1 MADLSV
7 GVQIAIL
14 VITALRIVI
23 RYDRS
28 VVRLLLVA
36 VAVFGSGKRSQRA
49 RELLKLR
56 EEPEQLEE

>member
-14 VITALRIVI
+14 VIAALRIAI

-28 VVRLLLVA
+28 VVHLLLVA
-36 VAVFGSGKRSQRA
+36 VAVLGNGKRSQRA

-56 EEPEQLEE
+56 EEPE